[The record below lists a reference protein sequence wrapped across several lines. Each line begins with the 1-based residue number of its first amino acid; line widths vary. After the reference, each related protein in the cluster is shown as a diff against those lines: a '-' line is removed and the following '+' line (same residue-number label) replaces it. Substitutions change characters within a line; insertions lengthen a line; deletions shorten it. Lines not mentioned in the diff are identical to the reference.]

1 MMKKEKR
8 DKRKIEAALKRMR
21 AATTLT
27 QMSWR
32 WEKKGPFAI
41 ITTEMSA
48 LLSSKIRAGLTS

>member
-1 MMKKEKR
+1 MMKR